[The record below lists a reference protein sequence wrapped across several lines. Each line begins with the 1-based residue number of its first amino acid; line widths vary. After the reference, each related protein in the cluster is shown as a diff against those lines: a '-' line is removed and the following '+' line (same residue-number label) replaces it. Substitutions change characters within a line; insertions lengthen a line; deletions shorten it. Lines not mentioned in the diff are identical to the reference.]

1 MNAISKYAWVV
12 VGIMVSL
19 LAAKLYA
26 QGLSPEELVRAVQ
39 GTDQTLRENA
49 VDYVNTRLAL
59 GQRTAQ
65 LDAALAAELNR
76 LNRLNLDRRAAVRAG
91 RQLKDDF
98 PAEYHAAVIEAVSA
112 SSNPIAISSLVGAL
126 GTGGMVQR
134 GLTTFGDEAVVP
146 VVAVA
151 SAETGP
157 IMGGAPDA
165 TPPHVVADALST
177 LRLLLDQARARL
189 SAQSI
194 AAITTLAGNRLKGQ
208 QDPVVLIAACQLA
221 ITTGNARLRSRV
233 EQLALDRQEL
243 GVMGVSDSRWADR
256 IQLTARQLL
265 GIK

>member
-91 RQLKDDF
+91 RQLKDEF
-98 PAEYHAAVIEAVSA
+98 PAE
-112 SSNPIAISSLVGAL
+112 
-126 GTGGMVQR
+126 
-134 GLTTFGDEAVVP
+134 
-146 VVAVA
+146 
-151 SAETGP
+151 
-157 IMGGAPDA
+157 
-165 TPPHVVADALST
+165 
-177 LRLLLDQARARL
+177 
-189 SAQSI
+189 
-194 AAITTLAGNRLKGQ
+194 
-208 QDPVVLIAACQLA
+208 
-221 ITTGNARLRSRV
+221 
-233 EQLALDRQEL
+233 
-243 GVMGVSDSRWADR
+243 
-256 IQLTARQLL
+256 
-265 GIK
+265 